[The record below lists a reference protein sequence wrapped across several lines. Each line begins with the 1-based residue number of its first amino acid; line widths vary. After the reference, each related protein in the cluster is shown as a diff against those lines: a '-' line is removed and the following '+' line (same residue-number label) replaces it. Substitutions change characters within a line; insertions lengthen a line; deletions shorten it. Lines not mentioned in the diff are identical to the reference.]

1 MPRLTDHASSLRLGW
16 HSLATAMSVYD
27 TRLVEQSESKR
38 IRTLVH
44 AIADRRIVNEA
55 NSRKILLDEGKILSV

>member
-1 MPRLTDHASSLRLGW
+1 MLRLTDHASSLRLGW
-16 HSLATAMSVYD
+16 HSLATTTSAYD
-27 TRLVEQSESKR
+27 TRHVEQSESKK

-55 NSRKILLDEGKILSV
+55 NSRKVLLDEGKILSV